1 MKANSQ
7 MRRNAAAYGLLAALS
22 VFAVSP
28 AAQAQDK
35 ASVSKSESVSAK
47 VTVKS
52 IDRETRRVLVT
63 DGKGE
68 SFSIKAPPE
77 ARNFDN
83 LKPGDTVTVS
93 YTLATEYVLSAPNA
107 ALPPDAVAAV
117 EARTAKGERPGG
129 LVASRIV
136 VTGAVVAI
144 DRPQHTFKL
153 VSPQGG
159 AVHTV
164 VVKTV
169 EGSRAMEKMK
179 VGDTVTA
186 YITESLLLSVEPA

>member
-1 MKANSQ
+1 MK
-7 MRRNAAAYGLLAALS
+7 S
-22 VFAVSP
+22 V
-28 AAQAQDK
+28 
-35 ASVSKSESVSAK
+35 
-47 VTVKS
+47 
-52 IDRETRRVLVT
+52 DRATRHVVVT
-63 DGKGE
+63 DDKGE

-83 LKPGDTVTVS
+83 LKPGDSVTAS
-93 YTLATEYVLSAPNA
+93 YTLETEYVLSAPNTD
-107 ALPPDAVAAV
+107 LPPDAIASV

-129 LVASRIV
+129 LVANRIV

-144 DRPQHTFKL
+144 DLPKHTFKL

-164 VVKTV
+164 TV
-169 EGSRAMEKMK
+169 QTLEGSRAMAKMK

-186 YITESLLLSVEPA
+186 YITESLLLSVAPA

>member
-1 MKANSQ
+1 MADSQ
-7 MRRNAAAYGLLAALS
+7 MRRHAAACGLVVALS
-22 VFAVSP
+22 CFALAP
-28 AAQAQDK
+28 TALAQNK
-35 ASVSKSESVSAK
+35 ATVSKSESVSAK

-52 IDRETRRVLVT
+52 IDRASRHVVVT
-63 DGKGE
+63 DDKGE

-93 YTLATEYVLSAPNA
+93 YTLATEYVLSAPNTD
-107 ALPPDAVAAV
+107 LPPDAVAAI

-129 LVASRIV
+129 LVANRIV

-144 DRPQHTFKL
+144 DRPKHTFKL

-169 EGSRAMEKMK
+169 EGARAMAKMK

-186 YITESLLLSVEPA
+186 YVTESLLLSVDPA